1 MSNNE
6 AFMEVLILY
15 YSRGGATAQ
24 LARLVARGVGEVP
37 GVRAR
42 IRTVASLHGADHS
55 DVLPVSAIDLQEC
68 KGLLLGSPTRFGSMA
83 APLKAFFEAQ
93 AGEWLA
99 GTLIGKPAGVFCS
112 TGSMHG
118 GNEATLLGMILPLLH
133 HGMLIVG
140 LPYSEPALMRT
151 STGGTPYGASHVA
164 GPDDDPS
171 ISNDERELARALGRR
186 VAQVTL
192 ALEQARA
199 I

>member
-1 MSNNE
+1 MNNHE
-6 AFMEVLILY
+6 LLVLY

-37 GVRAR
+37 GATVRL
-42 IRTVASLHGADHS
+42 RTVPPLHGEDDSGVSPVCAAD
-55 DVLPVSAIDLQEC
+55 LREC

-93 AGEWLA
+93 AGEWLS
-99 GTLIGKPAGVFCS
+99 GSLIGKPAGVFCS
-112 TGSMHG
+112 TGSQHG

-151 STGGTPYGASHVA
+151 QTGGAPYGATHVA
-164 GPDDDPS
+164 GPDDDPR
-171 ISNDERELARALGRR
+171 ISADERELARALGRR
-186 VAQVTL
+186 VARISL
-192 ALEQARA
+192 ALEAA
-199 I
+199 HAA